1 MSDTPTPAPAP
12 EQPGSHW
19 AGIHRSGGNTGLPK
33 NPFSG
38 ITRTVTGRR
47 LLVQVSLIV
56 GATIGGYLLA
66 AFWIF
71 PAPLFSEAVAVPR
84 VLELDAGEA
93 ESRLVAAGLRVKR
106 EAEMPHPRLP
116 RGAVVWQDPAP
127 YTELGSGAQV
137 VLTVSSGPPELAIP
151 DIEGMDGTLALRILQ
166 AAGLNM
172 KGVDSVA
179 NAAPKGT
186 ALATRPV
193 AGVTRAPT
201 DPITLVVSSGPANTA
216 IPNVSGLTVPEA
228 RDRLFAAGL
237 TVGRITLERSEGLAE
252 GRILRQRPAAGGLS
266 AKDGRVDLV
275 VVGEPE

>member
-1 MSDTPTPAPAP
+1 MSDAPTPTPD
-12 EQPGSHW
+12 PGSHW
-19 AGIHRSGGNTGLPK
+19 GGIHRSGGTTGLPK

-47 LLVQVSLIV
+47 LLIQVSIIV
-56 GATIGGYLLA
+56 GAAITGYLLA

-84 VLELDAGEA
+84 VLELDVREA

-106 EAEMPHPRLP
+106 EAEMPHPRLAL
-116 RGAVVWQDPAP
+116 GAVVWQDPAP
-127 YTELGSGAQV
+127 YTELETGGQV
-137 VLTVSSGPPELAIP
+137 LLMVSSGPPELAIP
-151 DIEGMDGTLALRILQ
+151 DIEGMEGTLALKVLV

-193 AGVTRAPT
+193 AGVTRSPR

-228 RDRLFAAGL
+228 RERLFAAGL
-237 TVGRITLERSEGLAE
+237 SIGRITFERSDGMAE

-266 AKDGRVDLV
+266 AKDGRVDII